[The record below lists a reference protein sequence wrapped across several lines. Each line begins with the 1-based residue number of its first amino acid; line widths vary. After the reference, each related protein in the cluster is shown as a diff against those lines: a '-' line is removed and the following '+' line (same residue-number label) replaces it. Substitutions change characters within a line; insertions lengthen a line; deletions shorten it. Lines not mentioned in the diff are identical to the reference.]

1 MQGPLS
7 SCTCSSADLRRLFI
21 ICSLLSTR
29 KKMRSIILLS
39 RHSRNICLNHF
50 LRFSSLTVTIP
61 YQRDQKNPIEKTLEE
76 EDEEGTKSFSKN
88 HAIPKKKHVIQMIYC
103 GSRYSGMQINK
114 TSPLPTIEGEIISA
128 LVKAECIPEI
138 CATDLKLVRF
148 QRCARTDKGVSAL
161 AQVVSVRLFENNV
174 NTVETINSYL
184 PPEIRVIGVKRTTK
198 GFNSKIRCDARTYS
212 YTLPTFALSRDTSS
226 VPDSSFRL
234 SREDFHY
241 VNRLISF
248 YKGTHSFHNFTRDK
262 LPDDPSAR
270 RHMYQISCSEPF
282 VRHGVEFARIVIT
295 GQSFMLHQIRK
306 MVGLIIAVV
315 KGVVTPEF
323 LPLSM
328 TLKKTNLPLAPA
340 LGLVLECTH
349 FESHNRRC
357 YSSHSSRTVTWE
369 EFLPTTEAFREE
381 KIMPVIIDGELTDLS
396 FSNWLQ
402 QFSGYTFLVI

>member
-1 MQGPLS
+1 
-7 SCTCSSADLRRLFI
+7 
-21 ICSLLSTR
+21 
-29 KKMRSIILLS
+29 MRSITLLS
-39 RHSRNICLNHF
+39 RHSRNICRNHF
-50 LRFSSLTVTIP
+50 LRFSRLTVTLP

-88 HAIPKKKHVIQMIYC
+88 PAIPKKKHVIQMIYC
-103 GSRYSGMQINK
+103 GSGYSGMQINK
-114 TSPLPTIEGEIISA
+114 TSLLPTIEGEIISA

-138 CATDLKLVRF
+138 CADNLKLVRF

-161 AQVVSVRLFENNV
+161 AQVISVRLFENNV
-174 NTVETINSYL
+174 NPVEIMNSYL
-184 PPEIRVIGVKRTTK
+184 PPEIRVTGVKRTTK
-198 GFNSKIRCDARTYS
+198 GFNSKLMCDARTYS
-212 YTLPTFALSRDTSS
+212 YTLPTFALSRDTIS

-234 SREDFHY
+234 SRDDFHY
-241 VNRLISF
+241 VNRLLSF
-248 YKGTHSFHNFTRDK
+248 YKGTHSFHNFTRGK
-262 LPDDPSAR
+262 LSDDPSAR

-282 VRHGVEFARIVIT
+282 VRHGVEFSRIVIT

-315 KGVVTPEF
+315 KGAVTPEF

-328 TLKKTNLPLAPA
+328 TLEKTNLPLAPA

-349 FESHNRRC
+349 FESHNWRC

-381 KIMPVIIDGELTDLS
+381 KIMPVIIDGELRDLS